1 MWRGGGILDFLWF
14 GIEFSLYVISRFF
27 IRTVLRNFFK
37 EVRYGV
43 FVKFFGFPFIYK
55 TCLSPWLTVTNDV
68 WTGCIFVKLYVQ
80 QCICSMHFKQF
91 KRCVVK
97 MLALWRSYIFTHWRI
112 LCIKKSHATAALKT
126 NISLIFHG
134 RWLCWHINIRHSR
147 IYCNIYDIC
156 NQPEPAPTFC
166 RPGQNSTNYF
176 QPKTLCT
183 CEKVWYFVAI
193 M

>member
-1 MWRGGGILDFLWF
+1 MRCIFYKRKIFFFLNQHNTSCFTSLPALRQTIFDFLWF

-80 QCICSMHFKQF
+80 QCICSMQFKQF

-97 MLALWRSYIFTHWRI
+97 MLALWRSYIFTHWTI
-112 LCIKKSHATAALKT
+112 LCIKKISCYCRFKNEHIANFSRQMALLT
-126 NISLIFHG
+126 
-134 RWLCWHINIRHSR
+134 
-147 IYCNIYDIC
+147 Y
-156 NQPEPAPTFC
+156 
-166 RPGQNSTNYF
+166 
-176 QPKTLCT
+176 
-183 CEKVWYFVAI
+183 
-193 M
+193 